1 VLVPFG
7 QLLVDQ
13 APDTPSGEGGTFGF
27 TLDVAR
33 CLAAA
38 GQSFGP
44 GERATLVFGAGGAES
59 GYTFV
64 NAGP

>member
-1 VLVPFG
+1 
-7 QLLVDQ
+7 
-13 APDTPSGEGGTFGF
+13 
-27 TLDVAR
+27 VAR

-38 GQSFGP
+38 GESFGP
-44 GERATLVFGAGGAES
+44 GERAALVFGAGGAES